1 MKLKKEQIIL
11 LILACINF
19 THITDFMIM
28 MPLGPQLIRIMHIS
42 PLQFSYLVS
51 AYTFS
56 AGISGFAAAFFVDK
70 YDRKSVL
77 LLGYI
82 GFIIGTFACAFSPS
96 YHLLLASRILAGTF
110 GGLIG
115 AQVQSIVAD
124 TFPFERRG
132 KAMGTLMAAFS
143 VASVVGV
150 PLGLYFA
157 TVYNWQFPFM
167 IVGGLGVLI
176 IPLVFTF
183 IPNMVG
189 HIQQNDTKPNPFSV
203 LTNILKDNNQLRA
216 LLLTCTLMFAH
227 FIIVPLL
234 SPFMVANVGFTEHQ
248 LTYIYLVGGTLTI
261 FSAPLVGRLADKFG
275 KYKVLSVFSFLAIFP
290 LFFLTHIGQVPLYV
304 ALSITAGFFVFS
316 GGRMIPSMALVSS
329 VVKPQ
334 HRGSFMSINSSLQ
347 QITTGMAA
355 FIAGTIVIKSDAGP
369 LIHYNW
375 IGYIAIC
382 STIACII
389 IAKKLKPV
397 SLDAVVEP

>member
-1 MKLKKEQIIL
+1 MLKKEQLIL
-11 LILACINF
+11 LLLACINF

-56 AGISGFAAAFFVDK
+56 AGVSGFAAAFFVDK
-70 YDRKSVL
+70 YDRKKVL
-77 LLGYI
+77 LTGYI
-82 GFIIGTFACAFSPS
+82 GFIIGTFACAFSPT

-167 IVGGLGVLI
+167 IVGALGLII
-176 IPLVFTF
+176 IPLVYFY
-183 IPNMVG
+183 IPNMVD
-189 HIQQNDTKPNPFSV
+189 HIQKHETKPNPFAV
-203 LTNILKDNNQLRA
+203 ITNILSNTNQMRA
-216 LLLTCTLMFAH
+216 LMLTSTLMFAH

-261 FSAPLVGRLADKFG
+261 FSAPLVGKLADKYG
-275 KYKVLSVFSFLAIFP
+275 KQSVLTAFSFIALLP
-290 LFFLTHIGQVPLYV
+290 LFFITHIGVVPLYV
-304 ALSITAGFFVFS
+304 ALTITAGFFVFS

-329 VVKPQ
+329 VVTPQ
-334 HRGSFMSINSSLQ
+334 QRGSFMSINSSLQ
-347 QITTGMAA
+347 QITTGLAA
-355 FIAGTIVIKSDAGP
+355 FIAGNIVIKSAEGP
-369 LIHYNW
+369 LLHYNW
-375 IGYIAIC
+375 IGYISIAA
-382 STIACII
+382 TFACIV
-389 IAKKLKPV
+389 IAKKLKPIT
-397 SLDAVVEP
+397 SSPLPIS

>member
-1 MKLKKEQIIL
+1 
-11 LILACINF
+11 
-19 THITDFMIM
+19 MIM
-28 MPLGPQLIRIMHIS
+28 MPLGPQLIRIMHIT

-77 LLGYI
+77 LIGYI
-82 GFIIGTFACAFSPS
+82 GFIVGTFACAFAPTYS
-96 YHLLLASRILAGTF
+96 LLLASRIFAGTF

-150 PLGLYFA
+150 PLGLYLA
-157 TVYNWQFPFM
+157 TLFNWQVPFM
-167 IVGGLGVLI
+167 VVGALGIII
-176 IPLVFTF
+176 IPLVYTY
-183 IPNMVG
+183 IPRMVS
-189 HIQQNDTKPNPFSV
+189 HIQLHDVKPNPFSV
-203 LTNILKDNNQLRA
+203 LTSILNDNNQLRA
-216 LLLTCTLMFAH
+216 LLLTSTLMFAH

-261 FSAPLVGRLADKFG
+261 FSAPLVGKLADKYG
-275 KYKVLSVFSFLAIFP
+275 KQSVLTTFSFIALIP
-290 LFFLTHIGQVPLYV
+290 LFFITHIGVVPIAV
-304 ALSITAGFFVFS
+304 ALTITAGFFVFS

-329 VVKPQ
+329 VVNPQ
-334 HRGSFMSINSSLQ
+334 QRGSFMSINSSLQ

-355 FIAGTIVIKSDAGP
+355 FIAGTIVTKTPEGP
-369 LIHYNW
+369 LQHYNW
-375 IGYIAIC
+375 IGYISIAA
-382 STIACII
+382 TFACIL
-389 IAKKLKPV
+389 IAKKLKPI
-397 SLDAVVEP
+397 SMAAAVKINE

>member
-1 MKLKKEQIIL
+1 MKKEQIIL

-70 YDRKSVL
+70 YNRKSVL

-82 GFIIGTFACAFSPS
+82 GFIAGTFACAFSPT

-167 IVGGLGVLI
+167 VVGGLGILI
-176 IPLVFTF
+176 IPLVYTF
-183 IPNMVG
+183 IPDMVG
-189 HIQQNDTKPNPFSV
+189 HIQQHEVKPNPFSV
-203 LTNILKDNNQLRA
+203 LTNILRDNNQLRA

-261 FSAPLVGRLADKFG
+261 FSAPLVGKLADKYG
-275 KYKVLSVFSFLAIFP
+275 KQAILTVFSIIAILP
-290 LFFLTHIGQVPLYV
+290 LFFITHLGMVPLYV
-304 ALSITAGFFVFS
+304 ALTITAGFFVFS

-329 VVKPQ
+329 VVSPQ
-334 HRGSFMSINSSLQ
+334 QRGSFMSINSSLQ
-347 QITTGMAA
+347 QLATGIAA
-355 FIAGTIVIKSDAGP
+355 FIAGTIVTKSPEGP

-375 IGYIAIC
+375 IGYISIAA
-382 STIACII
+382 TLACIV
-389 IAKKLKPV
+389 IAQKLRPLAVPV
-397 SLDAVVEP
+397 TVKV

>member
-1 MKLKKEQIIL
+1 
-11 LILACINF
+11 
-19 THITDFMIM
+19 MIM

-56 AGISGFAAAFFVDK
+56 AGVSGFAAAFFVDK
-70 YDRKSVL
+70 YDRKKVL
-77 LLGYI
+77 LTGYI
-82 GFIIGTFACAFSPS
+82 GFIVGTFACAFSPT

-110 GGLIG
+110 GGLIS

-167 IVGGLGVLI
+167 IVGGLGLII
-176 IPLVFTF
+176 IPLVYFY
-183 IPNMVG
+183 IPNMVE
-189 HIQQNDTKPNPFSV
+189 HIQKHETKPNPFAV
-203 LTNILKDNNQLRA
+203 ITNILSNNNQLRA
-216 LLLTCTLMFAH
+216 LLLTSTLMFAH

-261 FSAPLVGRLADKFG
+261 FSAPLVGKLADKYG
-275 KYKVLSVFSFLAIFP
+275 KQGVLTAFSFIALLP
-290 LFFLTHIGQVPLYV
+290 LFFITHIGVVPLYV
-304 ALSITAGFFVFS
+304 ALTITAGFFVFS

-329 VVKPQ
+329 VVTPQ
-334 HRGSFMSINSSLQ
+334 QRGSFMSINSSLQ
-347 QITTGMAA
+347 QITTGLAA
-355 FIAGTIVIKSDAGP
+355 FIAGNIVIKSSEGP
-369 LIHYNW
+369 LLHYNW
-375 IGYIAIC
+375 IGYISIAA
-382 STIACII
+382 TFACIY
-389 IAKKLKPV
+389 IAKKLKPITATTTPL
-397 SLDAVVEP
+397 S

>member
-1 MKLKKEQIIL
+1 LKKEQLIL

-56 AGISGFAAAFFVDK
+56 AGVSGFAAAFFVDK
-70 YDRKSVL
+70 YDRKKVL
-77 LLGYI
+77 LTGYI
-82 GFIIGTFACAFSPS
+82 GFIVGTFACAFSPT

-157 TVYNWQFPFM
+157 TVYNWQYPFM
-167 IVGGLGVLI
+167 IVGALGLII
-176 IPLVFTF
+176 IPLVYFY
-183 IPNMVG
+183 IPNMVD
-189 HIQQNDTKPNPFSV
+189 HIQKHETKPNPFAV
-203 LTNILKDNNQLRA
+203 ITNILSNTNQLRA
-216 LLLTCTLMFAH
+216 LMLTSTLMFAH

-261 FSAPLVGRLADKFG
+261 FSAPLVGKLADKYG
-275 KYKVLSVFSFLAIFP
+275 KHSVLTAFSFIALLP
-290 LFFLTHIGQVPLYV
+290 LFFITHIGVVPLYV
-304 ALSITAGFFVFS
+304 ALTITAGFFVFS

-329 VVKPQ
+329 VVTPQ
-334 HRGSFMSINSSLQ
+334 QRGSFMSINSSLQ
-347 QITTGMAA
+347 QITTGLAA
-355 FIAGTIVIKSDAGP
+355 FIAGNIVIKSSEGP
-369 LIHYNW
+369 LLHYNW
-375 IGYIAIC
+375 IGYISIVA
-382 STIACII
+382 TFACIL
-389 IAKKLKPV
+389 IARKLKPIT
-397 SLDAVVEP
+397 SSPLPLS

>member
-1 MKLKKEQIIL
+1 LKKEQLIL

-56 AGISGFAAAFFVDK
+56 AGVSGFAAAFFVDK
-70 YDRKSVL
+70 YDRKKVL
-77 LLGYI
+77 LTGYI
-82 GFIIGTFACAFSPS
+82 GFIVGTFACAFSPT

-157 TVYNWQFPFM
+157 TVYNWQYPFM
-167 IVGGLGVLI
+167 IVGALGLII
-176 IPLVFTF
+176 IPLVYFY
-183 IPNMVG
+183 IPNMVD
-189 HIQQNDTKPNPFSV
+189 HIQKHETKPNPFAV
-203 LTNILKDNNQLRA
+203 ITNILSNTNQLRA
-216 LLLTCTLMFAH
+216 LMLTSTLMFAH

-261 FSAPLVGRLADKFG
+261 FSAPLVGKLADKYG
-275 KYKVLSVFSFLAIFP
+275 KHSVLTAFSFIALLP
-290 LFFLTHIGQVPLYV
+290 LFFITHIGFVPLYV
-304 ALSITAGFFVFS
+304 ALTITAGFFVFS

-329 VVKPQ
+329 VVTPQ
-334 HRGSFMSINSSLQ
+334 QRGSFMSINSSLQ
-347 QITTGMAA
+347 QITTGLAA
-355 FIAGTIVIKSDAGP
+355 FIAGNIVIKSSEGP
-369 LIHYNW
+369 LLHYNW
-375 IGYIAIC
+375 IGYISIVA
-382 STIACII
+382 TFACIL
-389 IAKKLKPV
+389 IARKLKPIT
-397 SLDAVVEP
+397 SSPLPLS

>member
-1 MKLKKEQIIL
+1 
-11 LILACINF
+11 
-19 THITDFMIM
+19 
-28 MPLGPQLIRIMHIS
+28 MHIS

-56 AGISGFAAAFFVDK
+56 AGVSGFAAAFFVDK
-70 YDRKSVL
+70 YDRKKVL
-77 LLGYI
+77 LTGYI
-82 GFIIGTFACAFSPS
+82 GFIVGTFACAFSPT

-110 GGLIG
+110 GGLIS

-167 IVGGLGVLI
+167 IVGGLGLII
-176 IPLVFTF
+176 IPLVYFY
-183 IPNMVG
+183 IPNMVE
-189 HIQQNDTKPNPFSV
+189 HIQKHETKPNPFAV
-203 LTNILKDNNQLRA
+203 ITNILSNNNQLRA
-216 LLLTCTLMFAH
+216 LLLTSTLMFAH

-261 FSAPLVGRLADKFG
+261 FSAPLVGKLADKYG
-275 KYKVLSVFSFLAIFP
+275 KQGVLTAFSFIALLP
-290 LFFLTHIGQVPLYV
+290 LFFITHIGVVPLYV
-304 ALSITAGFFVFS
+304 ALTITAGFFVFS

-329 VVKPQ
+329 VVTPQ
-334 HRGSFMSINSSLQ
+334 QRGSFMSINSSLQ
-347 QITTGMAA
+347 QITTGLAA
-355 FIAGTIVIKSDAGP
+355 FIAGNIVIKSSEGP
-369 LIHYNW
+369 LLHYNW
-375 IGYIAIC
+375 IGYISIAA
-382 STIACII
+382 TFACIY
-389 IAKKLKPV
+389 IAKKLKPITATT
-397 SLDAVVEP
+397 SPLS

>member
-1 MKLKKEQIIL
+1 
-11 LILACINF
+11 
-19 THITDFMIM
+19 

-56 AGISGFAAAFFVDK
+56 AGVSGFAAAFFVDK
-70 YDRKSVL
+70 YDRKKVL
-77 LLGYI
+77 LTGYI
-82 GFIIGTFACAFSPS
+82 GFIVGTFACAFSPT

-157 TVYNWQFPFM
+157 TVYNWQYPFM
-167 IVGGLGVLI
+167 IVGALGLII
-176 IPLVFTF
+176 IPLVYFY
-183 IPNMVG
+183 IPNMVD
-189 HIQQNDTKPNPFSV
+189 HIQKHETKPNPFAV
-203 LTNILKDNNQLRA
+203 ITNILSNTNQLRA
-216 LLLTCTLMFAH
+216 LMLTSTLMFAH

-261 FSAPLVGRLADKFG
+261 FSAPLVGKLADKYG
-275 KYKVLSVFSFLAIFP
+275 KHSVLTAFSFIALLP
-290 LFFLTHIGQVPLYV
+290 LFFITHIGVVPLYV
-304 ALSITAGFFVFS
+304 ALTITAGFFVFS

-329 VVKPQ
+329 VVTPQ
-334 HRGSFMSINSSLQ
+334 QRGSFMSINSSLQ
-347 QITTGMAA
+347 QITTGLAA
-355 FIAGTIVIKSDAGP
+355 FIAGNIVIKSSEGP
-369 LIHYNW
+369 LLHYNW
-375 IGYIAIC
+375 IGYISIVA
-382 STIACII
+382 TFACIL
-389 IAKKLKPV
+389 IARKLKPIT
-397 SLDAVVEP
+397 SSPLPLS

>member
-1 MKLKKEQIIL
+1 
-11 LILACINF
+11 
-19 THITDFMIM
+19 MIM

-56 AGISGFAAAFFVDK
+56 AGVSGFAAAFFVDK
-70 YDRKSVL
+70 YDRKKVL
-77 LLGYI
+77 LTGYI
-82 GFIIGTFACAFSPS
+82 GFIIGTFACAFSPT

-167 IVGGLGVLI
+167 IVGALGLII
-176 IPLVFTF
+176 IPLVYFY
-183 IPNMVG
+183 IPNMVD
-189 HIQQNDTKPNPFSV
+189 HIQKHETKPNPFAV
-203 LTNILKDNNQLRA
+203 ITNILSNTNQMRA
-216 LLLTCTLMFAH
+216 LMLTSTLMFAH

-261 FSAPLVGRLADKFG
+261 FSAPLVGKLADKYG
-275 KYKVLSVFSFLAIFP
+275 KQSVLTAFSFIALVP
-290 LFFLTHIGQVPLYV
+290 LFFITHIGVVPLYV
-304 ALSITAGFFVFS
+304 ALTITAGFFVFS

-329 VVKPQ
+329 VVTPQ
-334 HRGSFMSINSSLQ
+334 QRGSFMSINSSLQ
-347 QITTGMAA
+347 QITTGLAA
-355 FIAGTIVIKSDAGP
+355 FIAGNIVIKSAEGP
-369 LIHYNW
+369 LLHYNW
-375 IGYIAIC
+375 IGYISIAA
-382 STIACII
+382 TFACIV
-389 IAKKLKPV
+389 IAKKLKPIT
-397 SLDAVVEP
+397 SSPLPIS

>member
-1 MKLKKEQIIL
+1 MKKEQLIL
-11 LILACINF
+11 LLLACINF

-56 AGISGFAAAFFVDK
+56 AGVSGFAAAFFVDK
-70 YDRKSVL
+70 YDRKKVL
-77 LLGYI
+77 LTGYI
-82 GFIIGTFACAFSPS
+82 GFIVGTFACAFSPT

-110 GGLIG
+110 GGLIS

-167 IVGGLGVLI
+167 IVGGLGLII
-176 IPLVFTF
+176 IPLVYFY
-183 IPNMVG
+183 IPNMVE
-189 HIQQNDTKPNPFSV
+189 HIQKHETKPNPFAV
-203 LTNILKDNNQLRA
+203 ITNILSNNNQLRA
-216 LLLTCTLMFAH
+216 LLLTSTLMFAH

-261 FSAPLVGRLADKFG
+261 FSAPLVGKLADKYG
-275 KYKVLSVFSFLAIFP
+275 KQGVLTAFSFIALLP
-290 LFFLTHIGQVPLYV
+290 LFFITHIGVVPLYV
-304 ALSITAGFFVFS
+304 ALTITAGFFVFS

-329 VVKPQ
+329 VVTPQ
-334 HRGSFMSINSSLQ
+334 QRGSFMSINSSLQ
-347 QITTGMAA
+347 QITTGLAA
-355 FIAGTIVIKSDAGP
+355 FIAGNIVIKSSEGP
-369 LIHYNW
+369 LLHYNW
-375 IGYIAIC
+375 IGYISIAA
-382 STIACII
+382 TFACIY
-389 IAKKLKPV
+389 IAKKLKPITATTTPL
-397 SLDAVVEP
+397 S

>member
-1 MKLKKEQIIL
+1 MKKEQLIL
-11 LILACINF
+11 FILACINF

-28 MPLGPQLIRIMHIS
+28 MPLGPQLIRILHIS

-56 AGISGFAAAFFVDK
+56 AGISGFLAAFFVDK
-70 YDRKSVL
+70 YNRKSVL
-77 LLGYI
+77 LFGYV
-82 GFIIGTFACAFSPS
+82 GFIIGTFACAFSPT

-124 TFPFERRG
+124 TFPFEKRG

-157 TVYNWQFPFM
+157 TVYNWQFPFI
-167 IVGGLGVLI
+167 IVGSLGVLI

-183 IPNMVG
+183 IPDMVS
-189 HIQQNDTKPNPFSV
+189 HIQHTAIKTNPFSI
-203 LTNILKDNNQLRA
+203 LTSILKSNNQMRA
-216 LLLTCTLMFAH
+216 LLLTSTLTFAH

-234 SPFMVANVGFTEHQ
+234 SPYMVANVGFTEHQ

-261 FSAPLVGRLADKFG
+261 FSAPMVGRLADKYG
-275 KYKVLSVFSFLAIFP
+275 KQAVLTAFSFIALLP
-290 LFFLTHIGQVPLYV
+290 LFFITHIGVVPIYI
-304 ALSITAGFFVFS
+304 ALAITAGFFVFS

-329 VVKPQ
+329 VVTPQ
-334 HRGSFMSINSSLQ
+334 QRGSFMSINSSLQ

-355 FIAGTIVIKSDAGP
+355 FVAGTIVTKAPNGQ
-369 LIHYNW
+369 LIHYTW

-382 STIACII
+382 ATLATIV
-389 IAKKLKPV
+389 IAKKLKPI
-397 SLDAVVEP
+397 

>member
-1 MKLKKEQIIL
+1 
-11 LILACINF
+11 
-19 THITDFMIM
+19 MIM

-56 AGISGFAAAFFVDK
+56 AGVSGFAAAFFVDK
-70 YDRKSVL
+70 YDRKKVL
-77 LLGYI
+77 LTGYT
-82 GFIIGTFACAFSPS
+82 GFIIGTFACAFSPT

-110 GGLIG
+110 GGLIS

-157 TVYNWQFPFM
+157 TVYNWQYPFM
-167 IVGGLGVLI
+167 IVGALGLII
-176 IPLVFTF
+176 IPLVYFY
-183 IPNMVG
+183 IPNMVD
-189 HIQQNDTKPNPFSV
+189 HIQKHETKPNPFAV
-203 LTNILKDNNQLRA
+203 ITNILSNTNQLRA
-216 LLLTCTLMFAH
+216 LMLTSTLMFAH

-261 FSAPLVGRLADKFG
+261 FSAPLVGKLADKYG
-275 KYKVLSVFSFLAIFP
+275 KQSVLTAFSFIALLP
-290 LFFLTHIGQVPLYV
+290 LFFITHIGVVPLYV
-304 ALSITAGFFVFS
+304 ALTITAGFFVFS

-329 VVKPQ
+329 VVTPQ
-334 HRGSFMSINSSLQ
+334 QRGSFMSINSSLQ
-347 QITTGMAA
+347 QITTGLAA
-355 FIAGTIVIKSDAGP
+355 FIAGNIVIKSSEGP
-369 LIHYNW
+369 LLHYNW
-375 IGYIAIC
+375 IGYISIVA
-382 STIACII
+382 TFACIL
-389 IAKKLKPV
+389 IARKLKPIT
-397 SLDAVVEP
+397 SSPLPLS

>member
-1 MKLKKEQIIL
+1 
-11 LILACINF
+11 
-19 THITDFMIM
+19 
-28 MPLGPQLIRIMHIS
+28 MHIS

-56 AGISGFAAAFFVDK
+56 AGVSGFAAAFFVDK
-70 YDRKSVL
+70 YDRKKVL
-77 LLGYI
+77 LTGYI
-82 GFIIGTFACAFSPS
+82 GFIIGTFACAFSPT

-167 IVGGLGVLI
+167 IVGALGLII
-176 IPLVFTF
+176 IPLVYFY
-183 IPNMVG
+183 IPNMVD
-189 HIQQNDTKPNPFSV
+189 HIQKHETKPNPFAV
-203 LTNILKDNNQLRA
+203 ITNILSNTNQMRA
-216 LLLTCTLMFAH
+216 LMLTSTLMFAH

-261 FSAPLVGRLADKFG
+261 FSAPLVGKLADKYG
-275 KYKVLSVFSFLAIFP
+275 KQSVLTAFSFIALLP
-290 LFFLTHIGQVPLYV
+290 LFFITHIGVVPLYV
-304 ALSITAGFFVFS
+304 ALTITAGFFVFS

-329 VVKPQ
+329 VVTPQ
-334 HRGSFMSINSSLQ
+334 QRGSFMSINSSLQ
-347 QITTGMAA
+347 QITTGLAA
-355 FIAGTIVIKSDAGP
+355 FIAGNIVIKSAEGP
-369 LIHYNW
+369 LLHYNW
-375 IGYIAIC
+375 IGYISIAA
-382 STIACII
+382 TFACIV
-389 IAKKLKPV
+389 IAKKLKPIT
-397 SLDAVVEP
+397 SSPLPIS

>member
-1 MKLKKEQIIL
+1 
-11 LILACINF
+11 
-19 THITDFMIM
+19 MIM

-56 AGISGFAAAFFVDK
+56 AGVSGFAAAFFVDK
-70 YDRKSVL
+70 YDRKKVL
-77 LLGYI
+77 LTGYI
-82 GFIIGTFACAFSPS
+82 GFIIGTFACAFSPT

-167 IVGGLGVLI
+167 IVGALGLII
-176 IPLVFTF
+176 IPLVYFY
-183 IPNMVG
+183 IPNMVD
-189 HIQQNDTKPNPFSV
+189 HIQKHETKPNPFAV
-203 LTNILKDNNQLRA
+203 ITNILSNTNQMRA
-216 LLLTCTLMFAH
+216 LMLTSTLMFAH

-261 FSAPLVGRLADKFG
+261 FSAPLVGKLADKYG
-275 KYKVLSVFSFLAIFP
+275 KQSVLTAFSFIALLP
-290 LFFLTHIGQVPLYV
+290 LFFITHIGVVPLYV
-304 ALSITAGFFVFS
+304 ALTITAGFFVFS

-329 VVKPQ
+329 VVTPQ
-334 HRGSFMSINSSLQ
+334 QRGSFMSINSSLQ
-347 QITTGMAA
+347 QITTGLAA
-355 FIAGTIVIKSDAGP
+355 FIAGNIVIKSAEGP
-369 LIHYNW
+369 LLHYNW
-375 IGYIAIC
+375 IGYISIAA
-382 STIACII
+382 TFACIV
-389 IAKKLKPV
+389 IAKKLKPIT
-397 SLDAVVEP
+397 SSPLPIS

>member
-1 MKLKKEQIIL
+1 
-11 LILACINF
+11 
-19 THITDFMIM
+19 
-28 MPLGPQLIRIMHIS
+28 MPLGPQLIRILHIS

-56 AGISGFAAAFFVDK
+56 AGISGFLAAFFVDK
-70 YDRKSVL
+70 YNRKSVL
-77 LLGYI
+77 LLGYC
-82 GFIIGTFACAFSPS
+82 GFIIGTFACAFSPT

-167 IVGGLGVLI
+167 IVGGLGLII

-183 IPNMVG
+183 IPDMVS
-189 HIQQNDTKPNPFSV
+189 HIQHDNIKPNPFAF
-203 LTNILKDNNQLRA
+203 LTSILSSNNQLRA
-216 LLLTCTLMFAH
+216 LLLTSTLTFAH

-234 SPFMVANVGFTEHQ
+234 SPYMVANVGFTEHQ

-261 FSAPLVGRLADKFG
+261 FSAPMVGKLADKYG
-275 KYKVLSVFSFLAIFP
+275 KQAILTAFSFIALLP
-290 LFFLTHIGQVPLYV
+290 LFFITHIGIVPIYI
-304 ALSITAGFFVFS
+304 ALIITAGFFVFS

-329 VVKPQ
+329 VVTPQ
-334 HRGSFMSINSSLQ
+334 QRGSFMSINSSLQ

-355 FIAGTIVIKSDAGP
+355 FVAGTIVTKSPEGQ
-369 LIHYNW
+369 LIHYTW

-382 STIACII
+382 STIATIF

-397 SLDAVVEP
+397 

>member
-1 MKLKKEQIIL
+1 
-11 LILACINF
+11 
-19 THITDFMIM
+19 

-56 AGISGFAAAFFVDK
+56 AGVSGFAAAFFVDK
-70 YDRKSVL
+70 YDRKKVL
-77 LLGYI
+77 LTGYT
-82 GFIIGTFACAFSPS
+82 GFIIGTFACAFSPT

-110 GGLIG
+110 GGLIS

-157 TVYNWQFPFM
+157 TVYNWQYPFM
-167 IVGGLGVLI
+167 IVGALGLII
-176 IPLVFTF
+176 IPLVYLY
-183 IPNMVG
+183 IPNMVD
-189 HIQQNDTKPNPFSV
+189 HIQKHETKPNPFAV
-203 LTNILKDNNQLRA
+203 ITNILSNTNQLRA
-216 LLLTCTLMFAH
+216 LMLTSTLMFAH

-261 FSAPLVGRLADKFG
+261 FSAPLVGKLADKYG
-275 KYKVLSVFSFLAIFP
+275 KHSVLTAFSFIALLP
-290 LFFLTHIGQVPLYV
+290 LFFITHIGVVPLYV
-304 ALSITAGFFVFS
+304 ALTITAGFFVFS

-329 VVKPQ
+329 VVTPQ
-334 HRGSFMSINSSLQ
+334 QRGSFMSINSSLQ
-347 QITTGMAA
+347 QITTGLAA
-355 FIAGTIVIKSDAGP
+355 FIAGNIVIKSSEGP
-369 LIHYNW
+369 LLHYNW
-375 IGYIAIC
+375 IGYISIVA
-382 STIACII
+382 TFACIL
-389 IAKKLKPV
+389 IARKLKPIT
-397 SLDAVVEP
+397 SSPLPLS

>member
-1 MKLKKEQIIL
+1 
-11 LILACINF
+11 
-19 THITDFMIM
+19 MIM

-56 AGISGFAAAFFVDK
+56 AGVSGFAAAFFVDK
-70 YDRKSVL
+70 YDRKKVL
-77 LLGYI
+77 LTGYT
-82 GFIIGTFACAFSPS
+82 GFIIGTFACAFSPT

-110 GGLIG
+110 GGLIS

-157 TVYNWQFPFM
+157 TVYNWQYPFM
-167 IVGGLGVLI
+167 IVGALGLII
-176 IPLVFTF
+176 IPLVYFY
-183 IPNMVG
+183 IPNMVD
-189 HIQQNDTKPNPFSV
+189 HIQKHETKPNPFAV
-203 LTNILKDNNQLRA
+203 ITNILSNTNQLRA
-216 LLLTCTLMFAH
+216 LMLTSTLMFAH

-261 FSAPLVGRLADKFG
+261 FSAPLVGKLADKYG
-275 KYKVLSVFSFLAIFP
+275 KHSVLTAFSFIALLP
-290 LFFLTHIGQVPLYV
+290 LFFITHIGVVPLYV
-304 ALSITAGFFVFS
+304 ALTITAGFFVFS

-329 VVKPQ
+329 VVTPQ
-334 HRGSFMSINSSLQ
+334 QRGSFMSINSSLQ
-347 QITTGMAA
+347 QITTGLAA
-355 FIAGTIVIKSDAGP
+355 FIAGNIVIKSSEGP
-369 LIHYNW
+369 LLHYNW
-375 IGYIAIC
+375 IGYISIVA
-382 STIACII
+382 TFACIL
-389 IAKKLKPV
+389 IARKLKPIT
-397 SLDAVVEP
+397 SSPLPLS

>member
-1 MKLKKEQIIL
+1 MKKEQIIL

-77 LLGYI
+77 LIGYI
-82 GFIIGTFACAFSPS
+82 GFIAGTFACAFSPT
-96 YHLLLASRILAGTF
+96 YHLLLASRIFAGIF

-157 TVYNWQFPFM
+157 TIYNWQFPFM

-176 IPLVFTF
+176 IPLVYTY
-183 IPNMVG
+183 IPKMAG
-189 HIQQNDTKPNPFSV
+189 HIQQHEIKPNPFAV
-203 LTNILKDNNQLRA
+203 LTNILNDNNQLRA

-261 FSAPLVGRLADKFG
+261 FSAPLVGKLADKYG
-275 KYKVLSVFSFLAIFP
+275 KQTILTVFSFIALLP
-290 LFFLTHIGQVPLYV
+290 LFFITHIGVVPLYV
-304 ALSITAGFFVFS
+304 ALTITAGFFVFS

-329 VVKPQ
+329 VVSPQ
-334 HRGSFMSINSSLQ
+334 QRGSFMSINSSLQ

-355 FIAGTIVIKSDAGP
+355 FIAGTIVTKSAEGP
-369 LIHYNW
+369 LEHYNW
-375 IGYIAIC
+375 IGYISIAA
-382 STIACII
+382 TLACIV
-389 IAKKLKPV
+389 IAQKMRPLVAPV
-397 SLDAVVEP
+397 VIKT

>member
-1 MKLKKEQIIL
+1 LKKEQIIL

-28 MPLGPQLIRIMHIS
+28 MPLGPQLIRIMQIS

-70 YDRKSVL
+70 YDRKTVL
-77 LLGYI
+77 LVGYI
-82 GFIIGTFACAFSPS
+82 GFIGGTFACAFSPTYS
-96 YHLLLASRILAGTF
+96 LLLASRILAGTF

-124 TFPFERRG
+124 TFPFEKRG

-150 PLGLYFA
+150 PLGLYLA
-157 TVYNWQFPFM
+157 TLFNWQVPF
-167 IVGGLGVLI
+167 IVVGAVGIVI
-176 IPLVFTF
+176 IPLVFTY
-183 IPNMVG
+183 IPKMVG
-189 HIQQNDTKPNPFSV
+189 HIQEHEIKPNPFSV
-203 LTNILKDNNQLRA
+203 LTNILNNNNQMRA
-216 LLLTCTLMFAH
+216 LLLTSTLMFAH

-261 FSAPLVGRLADKFG
+261 FSAPLVGKLADKYG
-275 KYKVLSVFSFLAIFP
+275 KQVTLKVFSIISVLP
-290 LFFLTHIGQVPLYV
+290 LFFITHIGNVPLV
-304 ALSITAGFFVFS
+304 IALTITAGFFVFS

-329 VVKPQ
+329 VVLPQ
-334 HRGSFMSINSSLQ
+334 QRGSFMSINSSLQ
-347 QITTGMAA
+347 QITTGLAA
-355 FIAGTIVIKSDAGP
+355 FIAGTIVTKTPAGP
-369 LIHYNW
+369 LQHYNW
-375 IGYIAIC
+375 IGYIAIAA
-382 STIACII
+382 TFACIV
-389 IAKKLKPV
+389 IANKLKPV
-397 SLDAVVEP
+397 AQTLTVKS

>member
-1 MKLKKEQIIL
+1 
-11 LILACINF
+11 
-19 THITDFMIM
+19 MIM

-56 AGISGFAAAFFVDK
+56 AGVSGFAAAFFVDK
-70 YDRKSVL
+70 YDRKKVL
-77 LLGYI
+77 LTGYI
-82 GFIIGTFACAFSPS
+82 GFIVGTFACAFSPT

-157 TVYNWQFPFM
+157 TVYNWQYPFM
-167 IVGGLGVLI
+167 IVGALGLII
-176 IPLVFTF
+176 IPLVYFY
-183 IPNMVG
+183 IPNMVD
-189 HIQQNDTKPNPFSV
+189 HIQKHETKPNPFAV
-203 LTNILKDNNQLRA
+203 ITNILSNTNQLRA
-216 LLLTCTLMFAH
+216 LMLTSTLMFAH

-261 FSAPLVGRLADKFG
+261 FSAPLVGKLADKYG
-275 KYKVLSVFSFLAIFP
+275 KHSVLTAFSFIALLP
-290 LFFLTHIGQVPLYV
+290 LFFITHIGVVPLYV
-304 ALSITAGFFVFS
+304 ALTITAGFFVFS

-329 VVKPQ
+329 VVTPQ
-334 HRGSFMSINSSLQ
+334 QRGSFMSINSSLQ
-347 QITTGMAA
+347 QITTGLAA
-355 FIAGTIVIKSDAGP
+355 FIAGNIVIKSSEGP
-369 LIHYNW
+369 LLHYNW
-375 IGYIAIC
+375 IGYISIVA
-382 STIACII
+382 TFACIL
-389 IAKKLKPV
+389 IARKLKPIT
-397 SLDAVVEP
+397 SSPLPLS